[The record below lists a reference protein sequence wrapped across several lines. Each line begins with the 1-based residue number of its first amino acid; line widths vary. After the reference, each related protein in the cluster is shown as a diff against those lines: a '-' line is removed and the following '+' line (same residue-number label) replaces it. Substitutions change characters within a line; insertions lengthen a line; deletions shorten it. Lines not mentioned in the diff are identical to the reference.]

1 MNTWHRDPRAARA
14 CWRRALVATLLAAAA
29 WPALAAPKQ
38 VESFDDPTWASMK
51 SDARATTVVVF
62 TATWCAH
69 CPAVFDQLA
78 RAIAQRRLK
87 AELVGVVMDRAPG
100 EDDAALL
107 ANAHYR
113 QTTRLFAFDGQAARL
128 RYGVDPQW
136 RGVTPYI
143 VVLAPGR
150 PPRVKVGP
158 PSEAEIAAWNKGR

>member
-1 MNTWHRDPRAARA
+1 MNTSHREPGALRARWMKRLCAA
-14 CWRRALVATLLAAAA
+14 LLAAVAL
-29 WPALAAPKQ
+29 PALAVPRQ
-38 VESFDDPTWASMK
+38 VEGFDDHAWDAMK
-51 SDARATTVVVF
+51 TGVRTPTVVVF

-87 AELVGVVMDRAPG
+87 ADLVGVVMDRAPG
-100 EDDAALL
+100 EDDAALM
-107 ANAHYR
+107 ANTHYR
-113 QTTRLFAFDGQAARL
+113 QTARLFAFDGQAARL

-150 PPRVKVGP
+150 PVRVKVGP
-158 PSEAEIAAWNKGR
+158 PSEADIVAWNKGR

>member
-1 MNTWHRDPRAARA
+1 MNVSNPDT
-14 CWRRALVATLLAAAA
+14 RRRVLKAAAGA
-29 WPALAAPKQ
+29 LSLCALPHAALAAPRR
-38 VESFDDPTWASMK
+38 VEAFDAQSWKTLQAAVKKP
-51 SDARATTVVVF
+51 TVVVF

-87 AELVGVVMDRAPG
+87 ADLVGVVMDRAPG
-100 EDDAALL
+100 EDDAALM

-113 QTTRLFAFDGQAARL
+113 QTARLFAFDGQAARL

-150 PPRVKVGP
+150 PVRVKVGP
-158 PSEAEIAAWNKGR
+158 PSEADIVAWNKGR